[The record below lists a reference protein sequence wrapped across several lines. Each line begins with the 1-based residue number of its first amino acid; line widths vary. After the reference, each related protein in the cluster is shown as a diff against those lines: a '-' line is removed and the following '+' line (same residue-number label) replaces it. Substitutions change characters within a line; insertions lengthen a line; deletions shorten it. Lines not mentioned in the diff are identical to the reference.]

1 MRQWLSV
8 SKRRAEPSDS
18 SKPTPATADGLLRV
32 DEQTRRAYLGDIEVV
47 LRVREFDLLSRFLVS
62 PGAALSKTTLMADVW
77 DPQRF
82 GSTET
87 LDVHVSSLQSKLQAA
102 AALAEVA
109 APAIVAVRAFG
120 YRFESGSEV

>member
-1 MRQWLSV
+1 
-8 SKRRAEPSDS
+8 
-18 SKPTPATADGLLRV
+18 
-32 DEQTRRAYLGDIEVV
+32 V
-47 LRVREFDLLSRFLVS
+47 LRVEEFDVPPRFLVS

-77 DPQRF
+77 DPQWF